1 MSWMCLVKKSKDM
14 KTRPTTIVNL
24 LTLVVGLVLVLLH
37 NQVDLIKYMVI
48 LLGVVI
54 LVPTAWLIIR
64 FIAERLHHTPTVP
77 GWPLMI
83 PMAAGLAFGILLVS
97 MPDFFEKYML
107 YTFAVLMILWGVGE
121 LVFTIMASRSG
132 ASKWWILI
140 PIAGIVTGI
149 VVLGLGVDKVSDI
162 ITLLT
167 GIVLMCYG
175 INGLMGEIGQKP
187 LPLSSQTDIDEPT
200 V

>member
-1 MSWMCLVKKSKDM
+1 M
-14 KTRPTTIVNL
+14 KTRSTTIVNL
-24 LTLVVGLVLVLLH
+24 LALVVGLVLILLRD
-37 NQVDLIKYMVI
+37 QVDLIKYMVI

-54 LVPTAWLIIR
+54 IVPTAWLMIR
-64 FIAERLHHTPTVP
+64 FIADRMNHISNGI

-97 MPDFFEKYML
+97 IPEFFEKYML
-107 YTFAVLMILWGVGE
+107 YTFAILIILWGAGE
-121 LVFTIMASRSG
+121 LAFTIMASRYG

-140 PIAGIVTGI
+140 PVAGIATGI
-149 VVLGLGVDKVSDI
+149 VVLCLGMHKVSDI

-175 INGLMGEIGQKP
+175 INGLMGEIRQKP
-187 LPLSSQTDIDEPT
+187 LPLSTQTDIDKPT